1 MGITFGLGSPAL
13 RGLKFGRMIFSLEL
27 SHLNI
32 CASDLHQ
39 LTLHHTRSMTQI
51 IEEETFPDA
60 DAADKGPYDQ
70 FILLSVYIYWIFFLA
85 YID

>member
-1 MGITFGLGSPAL
+1 
-13 RGLKFGRMIFSLEL
+13 
-27 SHLNI
+27 
-32 CASDLHQ
+32 
-39 LTLHHTRSMTQI
+39 MTQI

-70 FILLSVYIYWIFFLA
+70 FILLSVYIYFIFFLA